1 MQYVAFCVWLLLLN
15 IFKVH
20 PFCSRNQYLLFVMN
34 SNKQYFKYIYNMFI
48 HELLDM
54 WIVSAFLAIMKNA
67 AVNINV
73 QVFVWTCS
81 FNFLTYISRSRI
93 AGSYGDSV

>member
-1 MQYVAFCVWLLLLN
+1 
-15 IFKVH
+15 
-20 PFCSRNQYLLFVMN
+20 
-34 SNKQYFKYIYNMFI
+34 MFI

-81 FNFLTYISRSRI
+81 FNFLTYIPRSRI
-93 AGSYGDSV
+93 AGSYGNSV

>member
-1 MQYVAFCVWLLLLN
+1 
-15 IFKVH
+15 
-20 PFCSRNQYLLFVMN
+20 
-34 SNKQYFKYIYNMFI
+34 MFI